1 MHDTPNIT
9 HILLGKPMSLFL
21 LEMMI
26 FQIVVEF
33 FGNFSFDFARIKVN
47 CLWQGSKC
55 IPYLSWLIS
64 FGIDAQLS
72 RWIFWSV
79 YVSRSDFASWI
90 RSSFLAEIFFYISVL
105 AFIFVWIMYDTHQIC
120 VIFLFLSFHCIL
132 YFYSENAWKIWLK
145 VYKTNKQNKQVT
157 NNINAISLYS
167 IKKFQSLHVSCFS
180 LNLIMT
186 SFLMT

>member
-64 FGIDAQLS
+64 FGIDAQLFS
-72 RWIFWSV
+72 MNILVSV
-79 YVSRSDFASWI
+79 CFTFRFCKPN
-90 RSSFLAEIFFYISVL
+90 SFLILSRDFFYISVL

-157 NNINAISLYS
+157 NKINAISLYS
-167 IKKFQSLHVSCFS
+167 I
-180 LNLIMT
+180 
-186 SFLMT
+186 

>member
-64 FGIDAQLS
+64 FGIDAQLFSMNILVSVCFTFRFCKLNSFFILS
-72 RWIFWSV
+72 RDFFLYQCTCFHLCLDNVRYTPNLRYFSFSF
-79 YVSRSDFASWI
+79 VS
-90 RSSFLAEIFFYISVL
+90 LYIV
-105 AFIFVWIMYDTHQIC
+105 
-120 VIFLFLSFHCIL
+120 FLF
-132 YFYSENAWKIWLK
+132 WKRMKNMIKSL
-145 VYKTNKQNKQVT
+145 QNKQT
-157 NNINAISLYS
+157 
-167 IKKFQSLHVSCFS
+167 K
-180 LNLIMT
+180 
-186 SFLMT
+186 